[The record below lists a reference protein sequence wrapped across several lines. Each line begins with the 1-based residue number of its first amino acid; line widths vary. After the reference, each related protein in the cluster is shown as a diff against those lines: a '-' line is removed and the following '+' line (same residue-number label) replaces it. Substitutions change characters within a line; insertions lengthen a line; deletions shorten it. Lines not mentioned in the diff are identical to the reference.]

1 MTKSNY
7 EYNEGIDKI
16 TESEN
21 STMKYKNFFEYL
33 MSICIEETHCLDDMA
48 PDVFESWL
56 VDQDID
62 DIIEWANKYG
72 DMRAVEAYNKGMK
85 ILKDIIK

>member
-21 STMKYKNFFEYL
+21 STMIYKNFFEYL

-72 DMRAVEAYNKGMK
+72 DMRAVEAYNKGIK

>member
-62 DIIEWANKYG
+62 DIIEWANKNG